1 MAELFGY
8 TPTQQLVD
16 PSSPTIQV
24 QANLQAADAFK
35 SLSSL
40 MDTALQ
46 AKTQQVQNTRMIQ
59 NEVDQL
65 KARIASKER
74 AEVAAQKAAKA
85 QAKEEAKLQ
94 EDRDFVAFNEAF
106 TAMDGDYEN
115 AYAAAGSDID
125 KQYEATAAYQL
136 ELKSRYANLSE
147 GMQTRVSNAVQ
158 GKLRTIQERIAKA
171 TQESNV
177 ASFYENIHTNMP
189 LVMQMTDEQETAY
202 YNDLQLQAKTLGI
215 PLKEMG
221 EKYVKAQKALLMS
234 NVAKYEQAIIQNY
247 DTTSIDQ
254 ALAVVDRLDKI
265 DGRNSEVIES
275 AREELMGIRK
285 QISDN
290 AVSALKQFA
299 QDGDRDNFDVQF
311 AIVQDIDMVDTPELI
326 NLQQDFVNT
335 YFSEKNVAERNVAA
349 IIKRGGTQSSYGMP
363 TKEKNL
369 YNSWITEQ
377 LESQIA
383 TGNIDR
389 EFFRQHANNNPKVF
403 AEAYKSGFTIGI
415 GEVRNLAQ
423 KLSATKDEQA
433 QTQIRGEIF
442 QKLRQLN
449 TLKNY
454 GYGVTASDE
463 LLQATVMETL
473 VTSGAIANIPE
484 ALDNLNDLRGI
495 ELISKS
501 DKNVRELR
509 DEVPDSFDEAHELY
523 SALIK
528 MKVPAGEALKAV
540 TQRFSFNSVD
550 GMEAEISGAVM
561 ERLQSAGI
569 GPDTLE
575 NFEPYLVDLLRE
587 DYPEV
592 ADELQNVLNGTNPKA
607 VIDGND
613 IKYYNE
619 EGSVR
624 RIPLTGKALKDA
636 VDSMTERYTKEN
648 PTDGFGRI
656 GVEIGRVLQ
665 DSIYSKAKTMM
676 EAVTPAAEIAK
687 GAGVNA
693 ILVSRS
699 VGEMSVSVAENVD
712 TWVDNVLFQNMSAA
726 EANKLLFS
734 ALNKDAS
741 AVAKYNKDINKLIEA
756 DFQEAL
762 EKANAALASDDL
774 PTVENGVKQ
783 LVETMFNGFFPKAEG
798 SVEVSSGYYVQ
809 GVSESYLSQ
818 LAFVE
823 STNNPNA
830 KAKTSSATG
839 LYQFID
845 KTWKDT
851 VNKYE
856 PSLKEGRTEEE
867 LLALRT
873 DPEISKRMVAYLT
886 KENSDAL
893 IKAGVYPSDDAL
905 YLAHFAGASK
915 AKKLYQADTLE
926 DAEKVLGENVIKANP
941 FLKGMK
947 VIDVIAWARKK
958 MGML

>member
-1 MAELFGY
+1 MADLFGY
-8 TPTQQLVD
+8 TTTQQIVD

-24 QANLQAADAFK
+24 QANLQASNAFK
-35 SLSSL
+35 SLGNL

-65 KARIASKER
+65 KNRIATKER
-74 AEVAAQKAAKA
+74 SEAAL
-85 QAKEEAKLQ
+85 AKEEAKAQ
-94 EDRDFVAFNEAF
+94 EDIQYTEFNENV
-106 TAMDGDYEN
+106 TAMNADYIN
-115 AYAAAGSDID
+115 AFEAAGEDINA
-125 KQYEATAAYQL
+125 QYEAAAQFSL
-136 ELKSRYANLSE
+136 ELKSTYDRLPE
-147 GMQTRVSNAVQ
+147 GLKARVSKDVQ
-158 GKLRTIQERIAKA
+158 SRLQTVDEKIAKA
-171 TQESNV
+171 TQKSKLAEFDRV
-177 ASFYENIHTNMP
+177 LYTNMP
-189 LVMQMTDEQETAY
+189 SVMTMDFESQKKY
-202 YNDLQLQAKTLGI
+202 YKQLQDKANSIGL
-215 PLKEMG
+215 PLADVG
-221 EKYVKAQKALLMS
+221 EKFIKAQKALLMS
-234 NVAKYEQAIIQNY
+234 DIAKAEPEIIRDY
-247 DTTSIDQ
+247 DVTSIDN
-254 ALAVVDRLDKI
+254 ALAVIDNLAELDKRGNNANI
-265 DGRNSEVIES
+265 IES
-275 AREELMGIRK
+275 AREELNGIRK

-449 TLKNY
+449 KLKNY

-540 TQRFSFNSVD
+540 TQRFSFNSMD
-550 GMEAEISGAVM
+550 GMEAEISGAVL

-636 VDSMTERYTKEN
+636 VDAMTARYTKEN

-693 ILVSRS
+693 ILVTRS
-699 VGEMSVSVAENVD
+699 VGEMSVSVAKNVD

-783 LVETMFNGFFPKAEG
+783 LVETMFNSFFPKAEG

-873 DPEISKRMVAYLT
+873 DPEVSKRMVAYLT